1 MAYRTS
7 ITFILLFAAFSLIT
21 GCNSYDKLLK
31 SNDISLKY
39 KAAEEFFNKG
49 NYSQA
54 IPLLEDVYKFYIG
67 TAQAE
72 IISYDLAYSYYKV
85 GEYSL
90 GAFQFK
96 SFIEGYP
103 LSKYAEDACYYRAYT
118 LFLDSPE
125 KELDQSNTLNAIN
138 AFQLFM
144 DKYPTSKRVDD
155 CNKNIDILTN
165 KLEQKAVN
173 NAVLYYNIEQ
183 YKAAVW
189 AIRNVLEEYPATKER
204 ERLEF
209 LIVKSSYI
217 YAQNSIEE
225 KKLERYSSTIEYYNE
240 LKERFPSSKYD
251 VELAEIVNDS
261 NRHIHQISKK

>member
-155 CNKNIDILTN
+155 CNKNID
-165 KLEQKAVN
+165 
-173 NAVLYYNIEQ
+173 
-183 YKAAVW
+183 
-189 AIRNVLEEYPATKER
+189 
-204 ERLEF
+204 
-209 LIVKSSYI
+209 
-217 YAQNSIEE
+217 
-225 KKLERYSSTIEYYNE
+225 
-240 LKERFPSSKYD
+240 
-251 VELAEIVNDS
+251 
-261 NRHIHQISKK
+261 